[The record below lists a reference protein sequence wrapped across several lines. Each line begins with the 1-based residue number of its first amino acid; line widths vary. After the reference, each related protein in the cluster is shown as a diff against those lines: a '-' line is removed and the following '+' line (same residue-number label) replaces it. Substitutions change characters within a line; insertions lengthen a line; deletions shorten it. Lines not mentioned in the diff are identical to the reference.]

1 MTTNIVCPNMPLQNV
16 FDYSKLEERRKKLQL
31 IIKNY
36 KVAIGPSSAKGIN
49 YQSFLTKKLA
59 KKSKTTDKIL
69 KELAPLTRVDM
80 PPRFEEMVEYELE
93 LINIKAGSEKSEK
106 MGNIMDYSFID
117 KIPQPHVPC
126 KFVKNNCGKFNDG
139 DGPTDVV
146 CCDNGILTALRCN
159 VDPTKVTKKVKDYKG
174 RPVPDGCL
182 SDKHFDIYKDL
193 LTAHPTKDAY
203 QAAWAAAI
211 KSSTNEYK
219 GKSTTYMN
227 DFYKCP
233 VYDNDKQRYCNNVY
247 NFGVKYDGNDSFDK
261 DGNLMPKQLKTF
273 RKQDL
278 SRAVY
283 DNIKSTAN
291 YTKLLTDPK
300 INVGSNYLITTH
312 KCLDNNGKEK
322 MVQTKIKSG
331 SNRGQVYKKLDSA
344 IKKAVIKTSTTRDF
358 KVEDRTIS
366 FATLKDLI
374 KIENNKI
381 YKFLVGSQTITV
393 TMNGEI
399 RYYAELILKGG
410 NSGLVYSLFDDIKDT
425 NPVALL
431 NRFLA
436 QSENV
441 TMKCSDIADKTF
453 SYPLKQYVVKY
464 DGTHDKNSN
473 INLETKQENPINLLG
488 CYIAKEGFSFN
499 NGYIVE
505 FILLT
510 AFILIFLKYY

>member
-16 FDYSKLEERRKKLQL
+16 FDHSKLEDRRKKLQL

-36 KVAIGPSSAKGIN
+36 KVAIDPSSAKGKN

-59 KKSKTTDKIL
+59 TKSKTTDKIL
-69 KELAPLTRVDM
+69 KELTPLTRVDM
-80 PPRFEEMVEYELE
+80 PPRFEEIVGYELE
-93 LINIKAGSEKSEK
+93 LIKINADSKNSEK
-106 MGNIMDYSFID
+106 MGSIMDYSFID
-117 KIPQPHVPC
+117 KIPQPQVPC

-159 VDPTKVTKKVKDYKG
+159 VNPVEQTKGVKDYKG

-193 LTAHPTKDAY
+193 LDKNPTKMDY
-203 QAAWAAAI
+203 QAAWTAAI
-211 KSSTNEYK
+211 KTNKYNNHD
-219 GKSTTYMN
+219 TTYMN

-233 VYDNDKQRYCNNVY
+233 AYDKDKQRYCNNVY
-247 NFGVKYDGNDSFDK
+247 NFSVKYDGKDSYDK
-261 DGNLMPKQLKTF
+261 DGNLMPNQLKTF

-300 INVGSNYLITTH
+300 IDVGSNYLITTH
-312 KCLDNNGKEK
+312 KCLDDNGKEK
-322 MVQTKIKSG
+322 MVQTKINSG
-331 SNRGQVYKKLDSA
+331 SNRGQVYKKLDIA
-344 IKKAVIKTSTTRDF
+344 IKKAVIKTSTSRDF
-358 KVEDRTIS
+358 KVEDGTIS
-366 FATLKDLI
+366 TATLKDLI
-374 KIENNKI
+374 KIENNKM
-381 YKFLVGSQTITV
+381 YKFQVRTQTITV

-399 RYYAELILKGG
+399 KYYAELILKGG

-431 NRFLA
+431 NRFLS

-464 DGTHDKNSN
+464 DGTQDKNN
-473 INLETKQENPINLLG
+473 NVNLETKQENPINLLG